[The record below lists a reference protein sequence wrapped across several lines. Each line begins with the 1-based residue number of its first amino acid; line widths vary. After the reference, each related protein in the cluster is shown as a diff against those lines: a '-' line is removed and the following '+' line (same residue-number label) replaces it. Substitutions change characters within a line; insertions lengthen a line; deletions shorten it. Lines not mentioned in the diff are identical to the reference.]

1 MPPRKRKPAR
11 PPPEAQEKAEP
22 TFVHLKGS
30 AIASWIFGS
39 FLLLTLLA
47 IIFLLPEPSDSQ
59 RSMIRFLMALGA
71 AFLSF
76 FFVGGVILNG
86 TIAGQTIGGGGGF
99 ALFILLQFLV
109 DPFSVKTK
117 VADAAPEVLRKD
129 ETIAVAQKMLKEAGY
144 YQGEITGVADSETR
158 AAIKA
163 FQSAEGLVADGYLGP
178 KTKQILSTKGPTG
191 GQVQYEVDENGMLKF
206 ISGWSDADVV
216 PVAIPQLAGVA
227 GAPASGN
234 VRFYKG
240 AAADLQAAFK
250 EIEEQGLISDIL
262 SWDGSFVPRT
272 LRGSGKPSIH
282 AYGLAFDINAEWN
295 SALRE
300 APAVGEKG
308 SVRRLVPIFEKH
320 GFRWGGNFARAD
332 PNHFQWARLEKSN
345 PR

>member
-1 MPPRKRKPAR
+1 MPARKRKSAR
-11 PPPEAQEKAEP
+11 PSPEAPEKAEP
-22 TFVHLKGS
+22 TFVHAKGS

-39 FLLLTLLA
+39 FLLLILLA

-86 TIAGQTIGGGGGF
+86 TVAGQTIGGGGGF

-109 DPFSVKTK
+109 DPFAVKTK

-144 YQGEITGVADSETR
+144 YAGEITGIADSGTR

-163 FQSAEGLVADGYLGP
+163 FQSAKGLVPDGYLGP

-191 GQVQYEVDENGMLKF
+191 DQVQYEVDEDGMLKF
-206 ISGWSDADVV
+206 ISGWSEADVV

-227 GAPASGN
+227 GAPASGS

-240 AAADLQAAFK
+240 ATEDLEAAFK
-250 EIEEQGLISDIL
+250 EIEEHGLISDIL
-262 SWDGSFVPRT
+262 SWDGAFVPRT
-272 LRGSGKPSIH
+272 VRGRPSIH
-282 AYGLAFDINAEWN
+282 AYGLAFDINAQWN

-308 SVRRLVPIFEKH
+308 SVRRLVPVFEKH
-320 GFRWGGNFARAD
+320 GFRWGGNFARGD
-332 PNHFQWARLEKSN
+332 PTHFQWARLEKSN
-345 PR
+345 SR